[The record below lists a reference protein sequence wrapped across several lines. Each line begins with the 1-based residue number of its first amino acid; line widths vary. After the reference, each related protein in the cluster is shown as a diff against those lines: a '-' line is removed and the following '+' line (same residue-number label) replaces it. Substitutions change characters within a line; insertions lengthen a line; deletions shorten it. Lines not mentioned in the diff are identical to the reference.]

1 MLKIVLTVVLAVMIM
16 VLEYV
21 GGSGKDPK
29 WKMVW

>member
-1 MLKIVLTVVLAVMIM
+1 MLKIVLTVVLAVMIV

-21 GGSGKDPK
+21 GDFGKDQK